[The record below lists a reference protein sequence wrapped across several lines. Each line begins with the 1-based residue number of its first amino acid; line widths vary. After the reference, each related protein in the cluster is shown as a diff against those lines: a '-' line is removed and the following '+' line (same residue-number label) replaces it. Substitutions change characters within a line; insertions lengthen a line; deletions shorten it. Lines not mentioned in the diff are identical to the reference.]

1 MSHLAIRNKADLR
14 NHFCSQQKLEIINIQ
29 QLNVLLKIQ
38 VTSDVW
44 EDALKR
50 DLLSFNQEFIHNSK
64 SFKYSG
70 QNVRCF
76 NLISFLSNLSTLD
89 LSYNKI
95 SDISAISNLKCLK
108 YLDLSFND
116 IEDISAL
123 ETIPSLTELHLYS
136 NKISSYTISL
146 PNLID
151 FSLGMNVKL
160 QDKSGIQQS
169 PNLLYLNLT
178 GTNTVVNTIP
188 YQLFNLIKLVLT
200 ANKITELTYISN
212 FVEIQSLFLNVNQQ
226 LQNIEPL
233 KYCTQLT
240 ELDMS
245 FTDVADIWPLQFMKN
260 LKSLTMSTVNVIDLH
275 PLQYLYKLEYVR
287 IPHAQVI
294 DVSPISNLPNI
305 KQLSLMYNKIQNWDP
320 IKHHKNFS
328 KLMDEDR
335 QEYYELV
342 NQTVPLPDEI
352 KFYDKIMSV
361 HSSHKLIRQIM
372 NQNRKLKFRTSLTQT
387 KSCFSAVLN
396 NQIMTMNLQL
406 EMLVKFI
413 QNDINQTTNYL
424 D

>member
-1 MSHLAIRNKADLR
+1 
-14 NHFCSQQKLEIINIQ
+14 
-29 QLNVLLKIQ
+29 
-38 VTSDVW
+38 
-44 EDALKR
+44 
-50 DLLSFNQEFIHNSK
+50 
-64 SFKYSG
+64 
-70 QNVRCF
+70 
-76 NLISFLSNLSTLD
+76 
-89 LSYNKI
+89 
-95 SDISAISNLKCLK
+95 
-108 YLDLSFND
+108 
-116 IEDISAL
+116 
-123 ETIPSLTELHLYS
+123 
-136 NKISSYTISL
+136 
-146 PNLID
+146 
-151 FSLGMNVKL
+151 
-160 QDKSGIQQS
+160 
-169 PNLLYLNLT
+169 
-178 GTNTVVNTIP
+178 
-188 YQLFNLIKLVLT
+188 
-200 ANKITELTYISN
+200 
-212 FVEIQSLFLNVNQQ
+212 
-226 LQNIEPL
+226 
-233 KYCTQLT
+233 
-240 ELDMS
+240 MS